1 MVRRIASLAVPF
13 KLFIFL
19 AGILLATLVLA
30 IIGFRSL
37 KNEGLRAE
45 KDYENA
51 RVSLKNAVMEV
62 YQAKAEETVE
72 EIEKYVKNE
81 DFLQSSLPGV
91 LSVFV
96 FKDGTLFN
104 PNINE
109 ETSDEIYL
117 LENSD
122 ALALKEF
129 LNLQEA
135 KMFTEA
141 REYALQKIDAFLQ
154 NPSIARL
161 DWNGYF
167 LERMLNDILSV
178 ENLNK
183 EEREKFWEK
192 LNQVKWFL
200 QNLSTYREHKDFLLA
215 LGNYAGYLS
224 DRYSFIQN
232 KGDIFLVISYPE
244 PAIKNAI
251 LAKIDSAFYS
261 NKIKKAI
268 HETAREW
275 SNIPFSISGD
285 FPFGEWNMLIEEYS
299 VSLKK
304 ESQKRIHFLYLMLIF
319 ALVIPVIGVVV
330 VYRVF
335 SRERQLRLMKDNF
348 LSTISH
354 ELKTPLTSIKMYSE
368 MMSRK
373 PEKIVSYTG
382 VILKETNRLEN
393 LIEAILN
400 YTRMENGEKSF
411 RWENINLS
419 ECVNKVC
426 DSLDVIANG
435 KGLEIR
441 REITDNCAITGDYSS
456 IYSLV
461 QNLVDNAIKYTAE
474 GHVFVKLQRNE
485 QGISISVA
493 DTGKG
498 IPKNEQ
504 KNIFEGFYRIGD
516 ESTRETKGSGLG
528 LAIVKRTA
536 DAHKA
541 SIILESAPGK
551 GATFT
556 VVFKS

>member
-30 IIGFRSL
+30 VIGFRSL
-37 KNEGLRAE
+37 NNEGLRAE

-51 RVSLKNAVMEV
+51 RVSLKNAVMEI
-62 YQAKAEETVE
+62 YQAKAEETVD

-81 DFLQSSLPGV
+81 DFLSPLPGI

-96 FKDGTLFN
+96 FKNGILS
-104 PNINE
+104 NISE
-109 ETSDEIYL
+109 EKDDEIYL
-117 LENSD
+117 LESSD

-129 LNLQEA
+129 LDLQEA
-135 KMFTEA
+135 KMFAEA
-141 REYALQKIDAFLQ
+141 REYALRKIDSFLQ
-154 NPSIARL
+154 NPSIIHL
-161 DWNGYF
+161 DWNSYF
-167 LERMLNDILSV
+167 LEKMLNDILSV
-178 ENLNK
+178 ESLNK
-183 EEREKFWEK
+183 EEREKFLEK
-192 LNQVKWFL
+192 QSEIKWIL
-200 QNLSTYREHKDFLLA
+200 QNLDTYRGHRDFLLA

-224 DRYSFIQN
+224 DRYSFIQDQ
-232 KGDIFLVISYPE
+232 GETFLVISYPE

-261 NKIKKAI
+261 NKIRRAI
-268 HETAREW
+268 NDTAREW
-275 SNIPFSISGD
+275 SYIPFSISGD
-285 FPFGEWNMLIEEYS
+285 FPFGQWNMLIEEYS

-304 ESQKRIHFLYLMLIF
+304 ESQKRIYFLYLMLVF

-441 REITDNCAITGDYSS
+441 REIADNCAIAGDYSS

-474 GHVFVKLQRNE
+474 GHIFVRLQQDG
-485 QGISISVA
+485 QGISFSVT

-498 IPKNEQ
+498 IPVNEQ
-504 KNIFEGFYRIGD
+504 KNIFESFYRIGD

-528 LAIVKRTA
+528 LAIVKRIA

-541 SIILESAPGK
+541 SIVLKSAPGK

-556 VVFKS
+556 VVFKI